1 MGSLGALP
9 PYPQG
14 QAVHEC
20 ACLWP
25 GARSTWWSWQLPKP
39 SGPVAESAGP
49 AAVALAGGGAR
60 GATCLAGGGRGRRCL
75 PSRLGVRAVSA
86 ASAGSEA
93 LPRANEL
100 QPTLAER
107 TQLSPPSGPLST
119 AGSEGGGRAGVPGNS
134 PRPDSLAWSALGADS
149 SSCSLL
155 CGACSQERM
164 GRRPRPWG
172 RSAVPGPPEG
182 ERWGRPARSCLL
194 CGPERCESCLWVSQ
208 CT

>member
-1 MGSLGALP
+1 M
-9 PYPQG
+9 
-14 QAVHEC
+14 HEC

-60 GATCLAGGGRGRRCL
+60 GTTCLAGGGPGRRCL
-75 PSRLGVRAVSA
+75 PSRLGGLGVRAVST

-93 LPRANEL
+93 LPRANKL

-119 AGSEGGGRAGVPGNS
+119 AGSEGGRRAGVPGNS

-155 CGACSQERM
+155 CGACSQERI
-164 GRRPRPWG
+164 GALPSSLG
-172 RSAVPGPPEG
+172 AK
-182 ERWGRPARSCLL
+182 
-194 CGPERCESCLWVSQ
+194 RCSWSSRG
-208 CT
+208 

>member
-60 GATCLAGGGRGRRCL
+60 GATCLAGGGPGRRCL

-86 ASAGSEA
+86 ASLGG
-93 LPRANEL
+93 LR
-100 QPTLAER
+100 
-107 TQLSPPSGPLST
+107 SPPSGERAAANPGRTNSAQPSQRST
-119 AGSEGGGRAGVPGNS
+119 EHGRV
-134 PRPDSLAWSALGADS
+134 R
-149 SSCSLL
+149 
-155 CGACSQERM
+155 
-164 GRRPRPWG
+164 G
-172 RSAVPGPPEG
+172 RSACRGAWELSTSRQSGLVRSGG
-182 ERWGRPARSCLL
+182 LLFLLLSALRGMQSGTHGAPASSL
-194 CGPERCESCLWVSQ
+194 GAKRCSWASRG
-208 CT
+208 